1 MQINNDIKK
10 YKLKSTS
17 DCTMDISAIP
27 LRETSTTRLLFY
39 PKWVSED
46 KSSNPLRG
54 GFVFQKKSSKDE
66 WSNFDSKSLSSL
78 KKDEEYRLNLEG
90 KEIGKLLKELSSID
104 SMCREVG
111 HNYGEHSVYIT
122 DKNIDG
128 IFVQIA
134 NPEMK
139 DSAINALKNLEKNNF
154 ENLDSIVST
163 VKLDSA
169 IKTIEKNMQNS
180 DEDFWQE
187 FFQNNNTVLQSV
199 FAFPVIY
206 LNGETYLGGKRST
219 SRNGSGGVITDFLMK
234 NLANNSF
241 AVVEIKTPT
250 AKLVGSKYRGDKQE
264 GNENIVFAMNKD
276 LTGGMVQLE
285 NEINT
290 ALTYFQSQI
299 EKDYDINSLNPSG
312 ILIIGDKS
320 MLSRD
325 EIKSL
330 NLFRKNMGRNQIYT
344 YDELLEKLKLIKKI
358 I

>member
-1 MQINNDIKK
+1 MQINKDIKE

-17 DCTMDISAIP
+17 DCTMDISPIL
-27 LRETSTTRLLFY
+27 LRETSTTRLLFN
-39 PKWVSED
+39 PRWVSED

-54 GFVFQKKSSKDE
+54 GFVFQRKSPKNE
-66 WSNFDSKSLSSL
+66 WSNFESKSLSSL

-90 KEIGKLLKELSSID
+90 REIAKLLAELSSID
-104 SMCREVG
+104 TMCREIG

-122 DKNIDG
+122 DKNIEG

-134 NPEMK
+134 NPERK
-139 DSAINALKNLEKNNF
+139 DSVVNALKNLEKNNF

-169 IKTIEKNMQNS
+169 IKTIENNMWNS
-180 DEDFWQE
+180 DEGFWQE

-219 SRNGSGGVITDFLMK
+219 TRNGSGGVVSDFLMK
-234 NLANNSF
+234 NLANSSF
-241 AVVEIKTPT
+241 AVIEIKTPT
-250 AKLVGSKYRGDKQE
+250 SKLVGGKYRGDRKE
-264 GNENIVFAMNKD
+264 GNENLVFSMSQD

-290 ALTYFQSQI
+290 ALTYFQFQI
-299 EKDYDINSLNPSG
+299 KRDYEVNNLNPCG
-312 ILIIGDKS
+312 ILIVGDKS
-320 MLSRD
+320 TLSPD
-325 EIKSL
+325 EVKSF
-330 NLFRKNMGRNQIYT
+330 NLFRKNIGGNQIYT
-344 YDELLEKLKLIKKI
+344 YDELLEKLKFIKKI